1 MSHADERLSAAAAA
15 AGDGSADLVL
25 SGGAYVEVYTGHI
38 LHGDVAISG
47 TRIAAV
53 GEIDHCL
60 GPTTEVVDCSGL
72 ILLPGLIEP
81 HIHIGG
87 SQLTIERLAE
97 VLVPRGTAAICTD
110 FYEPGVIS
118 GRVAIEELISRSEG
132 TGLDILLS
140 PFHATALGFGAFGNT
155 DRFGLEDLVHLAE
168 HQSAVAIRE
177 WNLASSRIPLAE
189 IRRFYEVA
197 LERRLAVEGHLEGL
211 TGPALQASVALGVM
225 TDHETGTAEQ
235 AIEMARLG
243 ITVQIREG
251 SGSRDMATV
260 VRAITEKGGDPRNF
274 SLATDEQELHSLSRD
289 GHMDYKLRLA
299 VAHGVPPIEAV
310 RMATLTAAE
319 GLGVARDYGSIA
331 PGRIASIAAVRD
343 LRDFAVELVV
353 SRGRLSARQG
363 EYLLE
368 TQRVAYPTEWYET
381 VHVDRR
387 LGATDFAFD
396 PSLDQARVRII
407 GITPGSLVTEEL
419 VEAVQFN
426 AGLPDR
432 TTGLAT
438 LAVID
443 RHEGGSR
450 QGLGLLRGFDLA
462 AGAVATTINPGLMN
476 LMVLGV
482 NEDDMAAA
490 ANRVVELQG
499 GIVVVKDGRVRA
511 EVSTPVFGILSDKP
525 SAEVIESCRAVADAI
540 AADLRV
546 GFDGLITSVGFA
558 CLAVIIPAL
567 KLCDRGLV
575 RITREGGQE
584 AVDLVVDGG

>member
-15 AGDGSADLVL
+15 AGDGTADLVL
-25 SGGAYVEVYTGHI
+25 RGGAYVEVYTGQI
-38 LHGDVAISG
+38 LHGDVAIIG

-53 GEIDHCL
+53 GQVDHCL
-60 GPTTEVVDCSGL
+60 GTDTEVLDFSGL

-97 VLVPRGTAAICTD
+97 VLVPNGTAAICTD

-118 GRVAIEELISRSEG
+118 GRVAIEELISRSDG

-140 PFHATALGFGAFGNT
+140 PFHATALGFGPFGNT
-155 DRFGLEDLVHLAE
+155 DRFGLEDLIHLAQ
-168 HQSAVAIRE
+168 HPSAVAIRE
-177 WNLASSRIPLAE
+177 WNFASSQIPLAE

-225 TDHETGTAEQ
+225 TDHETGTADQ

-251 SGSRDMATV
+251 SGARDMAKV

-274 SLATDEQELHSLSRD
+274 SLATDEQELHSLARD
-289 GHMDYKLRLA
+289 GHMNYKLRLA
-299 VAHGVPPIEAV
+299 VAHGVSPIAAV

-343 LRDFAVELVV
+343 LRDFEVELVV
-353 SRGRLSARQG
+353 SRGRVSARKG

-368 TQRVAYPTEWYET
+368 TREVPYPTEWYET
-381 VHVDRR
+381 VHVHHR
-387 LGATDFAFD
+387 LEARDFAFD
-396 PSLDQARVRII
+396 PSIDRAQVRII

-419 VEAVQFN
+419 VDDVTFN
-426 AGLPDR
+426 DGIPDR

-450 QGLGLLRGFDLA
+450 KGLGLLRGFNLS

-476 LMVLGV
+476 LLVLGV
-482 NEDDMAAA
+482 DEDDMAAA
-490 ANRVVELQG
+490 ANRVIELQG
-499 GIVVVKDGRVRA
+499 GIVVVRDGQVRG

-540 AADLRV
+540 ASDL
-546 GFDGLITSVGFA
+546 GIEFNGLVTSVGFA

-575 RITREGGQE
+575 RITRDGGQE
-584 AVDLVVDGG
+584 AVDLVVAGG